1 MQRFERIRHGSPE
14 RQPIGQIFVVLLVL
28 LVMLIAGFLFLNSP
42 YFTVGQISVE
52 GNKYI
57 AVEEIYRI
65 AGIPEPVN
73 IFRLNTADIKD
84 NLKND
89 LRVTDVDVT
98 RKFPSTIVISVKER
112 QPLVYVASGYG
123 FFEVDKQGVILAAL
137 KNLKQINVPM
147 VTGLRLESGYVG
159 DTVSNPEIKPVLE
172 YLSNL
177 DTTTLNQISEVNIK
191 YPESIIAYTVSSAQI
206 RIGKN
211 ERIIDKARLT
221 NEILREINGKN
232 AALEYIDLNFSSP
245 FIKFKQ

>member
-1 MQRFERIRHGSPE
+1 MQKFERIRHGSQE
-14 RQPIGQIFVVLLVL
+14 RQPIGQIFIVLLVL

-57 AVEEIYRI
+57 AVEEIHRI

-177 DTTTLNQISEVNIK
+177 DPTTLNQISEVNIK

-211 ERIIDKARLT
+211 ERISDKARLT